1 MCRSIG
7 KRMTNREVYISCSNR
22 ETGGWIPP
30 SGGLMRRKELEDQ
43 DLEGWLEQA
52 RRIGLLGGR
61 SSWILWRDRLICS
74 RSMPRA
80 YPKLVWV
87 RTFPNLPWIA
97 PNPLLPRQG
106 TKALQNGTK
115 VPQNW
120 SLLSPKMTKRNG
132 KPKARYQ
139 ALLAARHS
147 IERRKLD
154 LHACAPKPQGK
165 WMQFQMLPASFN
177 QTQSFSC

>member
-1 MCRSIG
+1 MSWNCKRKCMCRSIR

-22 ETGGWIPP
+22 ETGGWIPASERP
-30 SGGLMRRKELEDQ
+30 MGRKELEDR
-43 DLEGWLEQA
+43 DLEGWLEQV
-52 RRIGLLGGR
+52 RGMGLLGWR

-74 RSMPRA
+74 RSIPGA
-80 YPKLVWV
+80 CPKLVWV
-87 RTFPNLPWIA
+87 QTFPNLPWIA

-132 KPKARYQ
+132 KTEARYRP
-139 ALLAARHS
+139 LFAARHS
-147 IERRKLD
+147 IERSKLD

-165 WMQFQMLPASFN
+165 WM
-177 QTQSFSC
+177 